1 MEGKSLGEL
10 LTHVRILLESIRKE
24 WNCTEDKDDGRV
36 QPWGGV
42 NLAEIREHVHGSFE
56 HAKLLLT
63 SFREK
68 LVASPGVSKMSA
80 KKYLTTLKVPFCVER
95 LVWWRHRTYI

>member
-10 LTHVRILLESIRKE
+10 LTHVKVLLESIRKE
-24 WNCTEDKDDGRV
+24 WNCTKEKDDGRV

-56 HAKLLLT
+56 QAKLLLT

-80 KKYLTTLKVPFCVER
+80 KKYLTTLKVLFYIEACV
-95 LVWWRHRTYI
+95 VKI